1 MSTHQLFRL
10 VLFLLPWNALTF
22 VFPRQRIH
30 QRNCR
35 IFNLPDVD
43 ERSGPSLNTDQPP
56 LNAKQLKKEANISN
70 AECAPHRQFLGRAVL
85 TDIEISDLDDC
96 LVTDG
101 CDVITALSPF
111 DAVKSSHHDLVTMDT
126 TRVVVTVSYSCGI
139 GLRKFYEAT
148 ARKVMENHPDVFIRK
163 KLILE
168 RQNGNL
174 PFFQID
180 VDGKSVY
187 TKRPEARGIFLN
199 MVSIKSAIKI
209 ASIRRR
215 KASELRPRLRPSL
228 DAIQQ

>member
-1 MSTHQLFRL
+1 MSTRMSTSPQLNRL

-30 QRNCR
+30 LRKCQM
-35 IFNLPDVD
+35 FSLPDLD
-43 ERSGPSLNTDQPP
+43 D
-56 LNAKQLKKEANISN
+56 QLKKEANFPISN
-70 AECAPHRQFLGRAVL
+70 AESAPHRQSLGRAVL
-85 TDIEISDLDDC
+85 SDIEISDLDDC
-96 LVTDG
+96 LMTDG
-101 CDVITALSPF
+101 CDVITASSPF
-111 DAVKSSHHDLVTMDT
+111 DAVKSSHNDIVTMDT
-126 TRVVVTVSYSCGI
+126 NRVVVTISYSCGI
-139 GLRKFYEAT
+139 GLRKFYKAA
-148 ARKVMENHPDVFIRK
+148 ARKVMENHPDVLIRK

-187 TKRPEARGIFLN
+187 TKKPEARSIFLN
-199 MVSIKSAIKI
+199 MASIKSAIKI

-215 KASELRPRLRPSL
+215 KASELRPRLRPTL